1 MNYSDLINDS
11 QQNCKDCKN
20 PKILDAVKKLQDFID
35 SYYKIEQKDKK
46 EENDILIAQFLIY
59 LYNRKE

>member
-46 EENDILIAQFLIY
+46 EANDILITQVLIN
-59 LYNRKE
+59 LQKHKS

>member
-1 MNYSDLINDS
+1 MNYSDLINDL
-11 QQNCKDCKN
+11 QQNDKDCKN

-35 SYYKIEQKDKK
+35 SYYKIEQKDKN
-46 EENDILIAQFLIY
+46 EANDILIAQVLIN

>member
-1 MNYSDLINDS
+1 MNYTDLINDL
-11 QQNCKDCKN
+11 QQNGKDCKN

-46 EENDILIAQFLIY
+46 EANDILITQFLIY

>member
-1 MNYSDLINDS
+1 MNYSDLINDL
-11 QQNCKDCKN
+11 QQNGKDCKN
-20 PKILDAVKKLQDFID
+20 PKIIDAVKKLQDFID

-46 EENDILIAQFLIY
+46 EANDILITQFLIY

>member
-20 PKILDAVKKLQDFID
+20 TKIWDAVKKLQDFID
-35 SYYKIEQKDKK
+35 SYYKIAQKDKK
-46 EENDILIAQFLIY
+46 EANDILIAQVLIN
-59 LYNRKE
+59 LQKHKS

>member
-20 PKILDAVKKLQDFID
+20 IKILDAVKRLQDFID
-35 SYYKIEQKDKK
+35 SYYKIAQKDKK
-46 EENDILIAQFLIY
+46 EANDILIAQFLIY

>member
-1 MNYSDLINDS
+1 MNYSDLIYDL
-11 QQNCKDCKN
+11 QQNGKDCKN

-46 EENDILIAQFLIY
+46 EANDILITQFLIY